1 MCRSRLPEH
10 LYGSFESRS
19 PRLNTNGDQVAPPKQ
34 REQVPLGSSSASMYP
49 GYSPADHEY
58 GKAAEEYGKAA
69 AEARAKGIDIK
80 HPEAEYVVGQGKGV
94 KRKTLAELRETQAAK
109 IKSGGSGSGSGSG
122 SEGST
127 KQELREPSTTNGQ
140 ASTEKIQEATPE
152 GDNPY
157 FVIDTKPTPVNIT
170 EMSYQPIKRSASPP
184 EGAEATVHKKAK
196 KKHEGV
202 MPKAEDTQEFKT
214 EDISERVEAR
224 VKEKEEKRKMKEKK
238 KRKREPED
246 KPTAAVEDSQST
258 AEASAIAGVEVESPK
273 KKKKKAKKAE
283 EEPLPDRTASTKRPS
298 EEDGEAEDGE
308 GKKKKKRKKN
318 KEVATASDG

>member
-1 MCRSRLPEH
+1 MCRSRLPEP
-10 LYGSFESRS
+10 LYKRFELGSLR
-19 PRLNTNGDQVAPPKQ
+19 PYTNSDQVAPPHQ

-69 AEARAKGIDIK
+69 AEARAKGVDVK
-80 HPEAEYVVGQGKGV
+80 HPDAEYVVGQGKGV
-94 KRKTLAELRETQAAK
+94 KRKSLVEMREAQAAK
-109 IKSGGSGSGSGSG
+109 NQSGTASGSQHP
-122 SEGST
+122 T
-127 KQELREPSTTNGQ
+127 KQELKEPSTTNGQ

-157 FVIDTKPTPVNIT
+157 FIIDTKPTPVNIPG
-170 EMSYQPIKRSASPP
+170 MSVKPFKRSASPP

-196 KKHEGV
+196 KKHEGE
-202 MPKAEDTQEFKT
+202 MPKAEDIQEVKT

-224 VKEKEEKRKMKEKK
+224 MKEKGEKRKLKEKK

-246 KPTAAVEDSQST
+246 MPAAAVEDSQST
-258 AEASAIAGVEVESPK
+258 AEASPIAGAEAESPK
-273 KKKKKAKKAE
+273 KKKVKAKKAE
-283 EEPLPDRTASTKRPS
+283 EESLPDRTGSTKRPS

-308 GKKKKKRKKN
+308 GKKKKKRKKS
-318 KEVATASDG
+318 KGVATASDG